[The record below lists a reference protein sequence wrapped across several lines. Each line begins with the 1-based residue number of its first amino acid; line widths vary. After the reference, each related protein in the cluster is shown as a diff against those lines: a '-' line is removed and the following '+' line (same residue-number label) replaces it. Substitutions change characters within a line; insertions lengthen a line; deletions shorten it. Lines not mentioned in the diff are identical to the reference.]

1 LPLQERQVMKKSLN
15 AFVEI
20 YQQERE
26 LNDRFVIFLK
36 DYVARGRNEWPSS
49 IGSEG
54 SEIVKKL
61 LKDYEALR
69 EKNVIL

>member
-1 LPLQERQVMKKSLN
+1 MQEGKVMKKSLN

-26 LNDRFVIFLK
+26 LNDKFVVFVK
-36 DYVARGRNEWPSS
+36 EYVARGRNEWPSV

-54 SEIVKKL
+54 AEMVKKL
-61 LKDYEALR
+61 LKEYEALR
-69 EKNVIL
+69 EKNIVL

>member
-1 LPLQERQVMKKSLN
+1 MKKPLN

-26 LNDRFVIFLK
+26 LNDKFVIFAK
-36 DYVARGRNEWPSS
+36 KYVARGRNEWPSI
-49 IGSEG
+49 IGTEG
-54 SEIVKKL
+54 VEMINKL
-61 LKDYEALR
+61 LKEYEALR